1 MLSFNSSN
9 IASKTRT
16 IGRRMF
22 LLNSIKAIVVLGIF
36 GRLASLQINESS
48 KYRSLADKNRF
59 RETKV
64 APPRGIIEDYF
75 GNEIAGNTRIYQLHI
90 TPENTPDIDRLLIRL
105 KNLINLSDRKAA
117 LIQKKIKKQKKWE
130 TIIISDNLSWSE
142 FSRLNL
148 FLHELEGAQPIVSI
162 ARIYKN
168 NASAHAIG
176 YVSEISPRDIRNKK
190 YLKNINISGISV
202 GKTGLESSFDE
213 EMLGA
218 PGYLRY
224 EVNAYGKKIKQ
235 VSVNKGSNGKTFRTT
250 LDNDIQVFSS
260 KLLENV
266 SGAACVMDIYN
277 GDIISM
283 VSTPTFNPNSFVHG
297 IDKKEWSDL
306 LKNRD
311 KPMINKAISGLYP
324 PGSTIKTLT
333 ALSALENDVV
343 SSKLVVRC
351 KGYIDLHGERFHCWK
366 KKGHGVVGMRTALK
380 KSCDVYF
387 YEVARRLG
395 IDRLADTAKKFGLG
409 AKVLKDYKEEK
420 VGVVPD
426 TKWKIKELGK
436 NWYIGETLHSG
447 IGQGYFLS
455 TPLQLC
461 LMTAQIANGGF
472 KIEPRILVDEDKK
485 ISDLQKFKSYKNSI
499 LGKIMPNNQQ
509 INNFNLQP
517 LFRNQENIN
526 LVKEAMFAATNEPG
540 GTSYRSR
547 ISDKQFMFAG
557 KTGSSQIKR
566 FTEAQREAE
575 VKQENITYLERDHA
589 WFVAFAPVSDPKYA
603 ISVLVE
609 HGGSGSKAAAPLA
622 NRIIKKVLER
632 HEARSSYSD
641 TPADNSNI
649 VGDDI

>member
-1 MLSFNSSN
+1 MLSFDSSN

-22 LLNSIKAIVVLGIF
+22 LLNSIKAVVLLGIF
-36 GRLASLQINESS
+36 GRLASLQINEST

-59 RETKV
+59 RETKF

-75 GNEIAGNTRIYQLHI
+75 GNAIASNTRIYQLHV
-90 TPENTPDIDRLLIRL
+90 TPENTTNISKLLIRL
-105 KNLINLSDRKAA
+105 KNLISLSDRRII
-117 LIQKKIKKQKKWE
+117 LIEKQIKKQKKWE
-130 TIIISDNLSWSE
+130 TIIISDNLTWSE
-142 FSRLNL
+142 FSKINL
-148 FLHELEGAQPIVSI
+148 FLHELDGAQPVVSV
-162 ARIYKN
+162 ARIYDN

-176 YVSEISPRDIRNKK
+176 YVSEISPRDIRNKD
-190 YLKNINISGISV
+190 YLKNINISGIAV
-202 GKTGLESSFDE
+202 GKIGLESTYDE
-213 EMLGA
+213 SMLGS
-218 PGYLRY
+218 PGFLRY

-235 VSVNKGSNGKTFRTT
+235 VSIDEGLKGKTYRTT
-250 LDNDIQVFSS
+250 LDNDVQIFAA

-283 VSTPTFNPNSFVHG
+283 VSAPTFDPNSFVHG
-297 IDKKEWSDL
+297 INKNEWNSL
-306 LKNRD
+306 LNNRD

-343 SSKLVVRC
+343 NSKLLVKC
-351 KGYIDLHGERFHCWK
+351 NGFIDLHGERFHCWK
-366 KKGHGVVGMRTALK
+366 KEGHGHVSMRSAIK

-395 IDRLADTAKKFGLG
+395 IDRLSTTAEKFGLG
-409 AKVLKDYKEEK
+409 KKVLNNYSEEK
-420 VGVVPD
+420 AGVVPN

-447 IGQGYFLS
+447 IGQGYFLT
-455 TPLQLC
+455 TPLQLS

-472 KIEPRILVDEDKK
+472 KIKPRILVDENAK
-485 ISDLQKFKSYKNSI
+485 ISNLQKYSNHKNLTPGNVMSVDD
-499 LGKIMPNNQQ
+499 Q
-509 INNFNLQP
+509 IFNFGLQP

-526 LVKEAMFAATNEPG
+526 FVKEAMFAATNEVG

-547 ISDKQFMFAG
+547 YKDKKFMFAG

-566 FTEAQREAE
+566 FTEEQRINE
-575 VKQENITYLERDHA
+575 VKQDSIDYLERDHA
-589 WFVAFAPVSDPKYA
+589 WFVAFAPVKDPKYA

-609 HGGSGSKAAAPLA
+609 HGGSGSKAAAPIA
-622 NRIIKKVLER
+622 KKIIKKVLER
-632 HEARSSYSD
+632 HQNRTSYS
-641 TPADNSNI
+641 NKINE
-649 VGDDI
+649 DI

>member
-22 LLNSIKAIVVLGIF
+22 LLNTIKAVVLLGIF
-36 GRLASLQINESS
+36 GRLASLQINEAT

-59 RETKV
+59 RETKF
-64 APPRGIIEDYF
+64 APPRGIIKDYF
-75 GNEIAGNTRIYQLHI
+75 DSEIASNTRVYQLHI
-90 TPENTPDIDRLLIRL
+90 TPENTPDIEKLLIRL
-105 KNLINLSDRKAA
+105 KGLIGLSDRQTS
-117 LIQKKIKKQKKWE
+117 LILKKIKKQKKWE
-130 TIIISDNLSWSE
+130 TIVISDNLNWSE

-148 FLHELEGAQPIVSI
+148 FLHELEGAQPVVSI
-162 ARIYKN
+162 ARVYKN

-176 YVSEISPRDIRNKK
+176 YVSEISPRDIRNKD
-190 YLKNINISGISV
+190 YLKNINIAGIAV
-202 GKTGLESSFDE
+202 GKTGLESTLDE
-213 EMLGA
+213 EMLGT
-218 PGYLRY
+218 PGFMRY

-235 VSVNKGSNGKTFRTT
+235 VSISNGLNGKNFRTT
-250 LDNDIQVFSS
+250 LDNEVQIFTA
-260 KLLENV
+260 KLLEKV

-283 VSTPTFNPNSFVHG
+283 VSSPTFNPNSFIHG
-297 IDKKEWSDL
+297 IKSKEWNDL
-306 LKNRD
+306 LNNRD

-343 SSKLVVRC
+343 SSKLLVKC
-351 KGYIDLHGERFHCWK
+351 DGFIDLHGERFHCWK
-366 KKGHGVVGMRTALK
+366 KEGHGLVGMRTALK

-387 YEVARRLG
+387 YEVARKLG
-395 IDRLADTAKKFGLG
+395 IDRLSVTAEKFGLG
-409 AKVLKDYKEEK
+409 KKVLQNYSEEK
-420 VGVVPD
+420 AGVVPN
-426 TKWKIKELGK
+426 TKWKIKEIGK

-447 IGQGYFLS
+447 IGQGYFLT
-455 TPLQLC
+455 TPLQLS

-472 KIEPRILVDEDKK
+472 KVQPRILIDKNDPV
-485 ISDLQKFKSYKNSI
+485 SNLQKYLNHKNSTP
-499 LGKIMPNNQQ
+499 GNVMSADDQVF
-509 INNFNLQP
+509 NFGLQP

-526 LVKEAMFAATNEPG
+526 LVKDAMFAATNEVG

-547 ISDKQFMFAG
+547 HNSKKFMFAG

-566 FTEAQREAE
+566 FTPEQREAE

-589 WFVAFAPVSDPKYA
+589 WFVAFAPVSDPRYA

-609 HGGSGSKAAAPLA
+609 HGGSGSSAAAPIA
-622 NRIIKKVLER
+622 KKIIKKVLER
-632 HEARSSYSD
+632 HQQRDSY
-641 TPADNSNI
+641 PNGLLEN
-649 VGDDI
+649 V

>member
-9 IASKTRT
+9 IGSKTKT

-22 LLNSIKAIVVLGIF
+22 LLNSIKAVVLLGIF

-48 KYRSLADKNRF
+48 KYRSLADKNRY
-59 RETKV
+59 RETKF

-75 GNEIAGNTRIYQLHI
+75 GKEIASNTRIYQLHI
-90 TPENTPDIDRLLIRL
+90 TPENTPNIDKLLIRL
-105 KNLINLSDRKAA
+105 KSLIGLSDRRATQ
-117 LIQKKIKKQKKWE
+117 IQKKIKKQKKWD
-130 TIIISDNLSWSE
+130 TIIISENLTWSE
-142 FSRLNL
+142 FSRVNL
-148 FLHELEGAQPIVSI
+148 FLHELEGAQPVVSI
-162 ARIYKN
+162 ARIYTN
-168 NASAHAIG
+168 NASAHAVG
-176 YVSEISPRDIRNKK
+176 YVSEISAKDIRNKE
-190 YLKNINISGISV
+190 YLKDISIAGIAI
-202 GKTGLESSFDE
+202 GKTGLESTLDE
-213 EMLGA
+213 KMLGS
-218 PGYLRY
+218 PGFLRY
-224 EVNAYGKKIKQ
+224 EVNAYGKKIRQ
-235 VSVNKGSNGKTFRTT
+235 VSIDEGLKGETFRTT
-250 LDNDIQVFSS
+250 LDNEVQIFSA

-283 VSTPTFNPNSFVHG
+283 VSSPAFDPNSFIHG
-297 IDKKEWSDL
+297 IKKKEWNNL
-306 LKNRD
+306 LNNRD

-343 SSKLVVRC
+343 SPKLLVKC

-387 YEVARRLG
+387 YEVARKLG
-395 IDRLADTAKKFGLG
+395 IDRLAATAEKFGLG
-409 AKVLKDYKEEK
+409 KKVLQDYSEEK
-420 VGVVPD
+420 AGTVPN
-426 TKWKIKELGK
+426 TKWKIKEIGK

-447 IGQGYFLS
+447 IGQGYFLT
-455 TPLQLC
+455 TPLQLN

-472 KIEPRILVDEDKK
+472 KIKPRILINKKDKV
-485 ISDLQKFKSYKNSI
+485 SNLQKYQNHKNSTP
-499 LGKIMPNNQQ
+499 GSIMSTVDQ
-509 INNFNLQP
+509 IYNFDLQP

-526 LVKEAMFAATNEPG
+526 LVKEAMFAATNEVG

-547 ISDKQFMFAG
+547 HNDKRFMFAG

-589 WFVAFAPVSDPKYA
+589 WFVAFAPVSNPKYA

-609 HGGSGSKAAAPLA
+609 HGGSGSKAAAPIA
-622 NRIIKKVLER
+622 KKIIKKVLER
-632 HEARSSYSD
+632 DQNRSSYSNQLNEN
-641 TPADNSNI
+641 T
-649 VGDDI
+649 